1 MAVRSEIEQKGVY
14 DDQFI
19 RPTIISTAQEDVQK
33 APPVFHKPSQECM
46 IDPAD
51 VE

>member
-1 MAVRSEIEQKGVY
+1 MAFRSGIEQKSVY

-19 RPTIISTAQEDVQK
+19 RPKVTSTAQEDVQK
-33 APPVFHKPSQECM
+33 APPVFHKPSQECI